1 METDKKKVQPVL
13 SNRQVKKKN
22 VEKAKKLKKKKL
34 GRLRFDY
41 YCNYSILIIFL
52 INFSSFRFGI
62 AM

>member
-34 GRLRFDY
+34 GRLRGKEAKEKEAGP
-41 YCNYSILIIFL
+41 S
-52 INFSSFRFGI
+52 
-62 AM
+62 